1 VQPFVEQVVTRSLA
15 WLGARHGRGA
25 PVPATYAEGAVVPSV
40 LPVPEVPPP
49 APPPGLAAVLADD
62 DEPPPATPV
71 ESLWDFG
78 GGLTRDAVERVLDEL
93 VRPALNADGGD
104 IFLHHIDEDNN
115 IHVKLVGSCSTCP
128 SSVATMKMGVE
139 RLLQEEF
146 PEMGDLVQVD

>member
-1 VQPFVEQVVTRSLA
+1 MQPFVEQVVTRGLA
-15 WLGARHGRGA
+15 WMGGGRG
-25 PVPATYAEGAVVPSV
+25 PASYAEGATVPTA
-40 LPVPEVPPP
+40 LPVPHVPPPP
-49 APPPGLAAVLADD
+49 APPGLAAALAT
-62 DEPPPATPV
+62 DELATPPDSV
-71 ESLWDFG
+71 SDLWDFG
-78 GGLTRDAVERVLDEL
+78 GGLTREAVERVLDDL

-104 IFLHHIDEDNN
+104 IFLHHIDEDLN